1 MDYCGLVGCCG
12 VVGVVFVVL
21 GMLVLVYGFAAD
33 LLLWLGASCV
43 LACLLSCGIDCALR
57 LRWLVVNSVV

>member
-1 MDYCGLVGCCG
+1 M
-12 VVGVVFVVL
+12 
-21 GMLVLVYGFAAD
+21 LVYGFAAD